1 MKSVSSLCLL
11 SGLVLLSST
20 VIADQ
25 YHYGNLLVGGKA
37 IGYGGA
43 YVAIADDL
51 SAMHYNPAG
60 LAFQEASTSAS
71 VNTMAFEDTEFL
83 GVFSD
88 GSDVKRSSFTVVPG
102 FIGLSGKQGKLSYG
116 SFFTVMDFSQERS
129 TSQTEYTIEGDIP
142 QDVVEFVDYDLDNA
156 SYKVGGSLAY
166 EYSDNFAIGMSLALV
181 YKDFITT
188 QGSGAFYTFP
198 IELGGTTTGFNAQQ
212 RVTEEQYIVEPTIG
226 ALWKTDTLNIGVK
239 YSQQFSINRNFE
251 STIKLVAPGVL
262 AIDPYHSSAFFA
274 VTQSD
279 EKQQYPHQFSLGM
292 SKQFSKLN
300 ISVQVDYYSSVD
312 DLTYQPETALPDTVN
327 LDSVTNYSAGVEYNI
342 DEDTAL
348 QLAFFTDNSNGVID
362 INQTYQRIEKIDVSG
377 VSLAYKSKLL
387 DLPFRFGVY
396 VKKGS
401 GNIRFS
407 DLRFVEAAFGIPFYP
422 TNDNYDISKAR
433 KSAVVIF
440 ASMDF

>member
-1 MKSVSSLCLL
+1 MKYAYSTGLFSSLFF
-11 SGLVLLSST
+11 LSST
-20 VIADQ
+20 VMADQ

-43 YVAIADDL
+43 YIAIADDL

-102 FIGLSGKQGKLSYG
+102 FIGLSGKQDQLSYG
-116 SFFTVMDFSQERS
+116 SFFTVLDFSQERS
-129 TSQTEYTIEGDIP
+129 TSQTDYTLQGDIP

-156 SYKVGGSLAY
+156 SYKLGGSLAY
-166 EYSDNFAIGMSLALV
+166 EYSDQLAIGMTISLI
-181 YKDFITT
+181 YKNFITT

-198 IELGGTTTGFNAQQ
+198 VEYGGITTGFNAQQ
-212 RVTEEQYIVEPTIG
+212 RVKEEQYIVEPTLG
-226 ALWKTDTLNIGVK
+226 ALWKTDVVNIGLK
-239 YSQQFSINRNFE
+239 YSRQFSINRNFE
-251 STIKLVAPGVL
+251 STIKLVVPGVL
-262 AIDPYHSSAFFA
+262 AIDPYRSSAYFA
-274 VTQSD
+274 VTESA
-279 EKQQYPHQFSLGM
+279 EKQQYPHQLSLGL
-292 SKQFSKLN
+292 SKQFDMLN
-300 ISVQVDYYSSVD
+300 ISAQVDYYSSVT
-312 DLTYQPETALPDTVN
+312 DLTYQPETALPDTLN
-327 LDSVTNYSAGVEYNI
+327 LNSVINYSAGVEFKLG
-342 DEDTAL
+342 EDTAV
-348 QLAFFTDNSNGVID
+348 QLAFFTDNSNGDID
-362 INQTYQRIEKIDVSG
+362 ISQTYQRIEKIDVNG
-377 VSLAYKSKLL
+377 ISLAYKSTLL

-396 VKKGS
+396 VKKGT

-422 TNDNYDISKAR
+422 PNDNYDISKAR